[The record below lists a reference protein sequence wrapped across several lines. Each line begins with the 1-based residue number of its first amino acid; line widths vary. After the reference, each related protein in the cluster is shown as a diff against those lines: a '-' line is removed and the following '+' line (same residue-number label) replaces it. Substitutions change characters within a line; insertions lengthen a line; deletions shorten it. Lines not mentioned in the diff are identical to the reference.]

1 MTPSFLQPH
10 CSFLINIVLFL
21 TLFLIPTQVNS
32 DAKSYKSCA
41 PFTCGNFTN
50 ITYPFWNIND
60 QQSYCGHPNF
70 TLDCQKNNLTIDI
83 NSQKFHII
91 DMNQTSQLLK
101 IARLDF
107 WSYDA
112 ANVTSCPNTNVSLN
126 LDFFKYTS
134 NDENYNLLSDC
145 DTLPT
150 NSYGSPLSSEV
161 SQEISCLIDSKPQD
175 AYLVLNTKMADF
187 TNLECKNNI
196 QVYGPKS
203 SIIEDSDTGVVN
215 VLREGFEVGWSVV
228 EEDICNYCKKYGGRC
243 GYNTTKNAFMCIC
256 PNQLSFGDCGF
267 CRQSSTTAIWPD
279 ESGCVGSKLFKSATP
294 SPLSEPS
301 YGETP
306 VQAFVPA
313 FDSDSKKSPYASSSW
328 NMKRKLVVGVVG
340 SAVMVALLTCIIICY
355 IKGKS
360 STQQLKFGFK
370 TKNDKNIEAFFKEH
384 GALTQKEYTFA
395 QIKKMTNSFKIKLGQ
410 GGFGVVYKGN
420 LFNGCPVAVKI
431 LNASKRNGEEFINE
445 VASITRTSHVNVVT
459 LLGFCFEGRKK
470 ALVYEFM
477 SNGSLDKFIFNKG
490 HETIESLSWDDL
502 HQIAKGIARGLEY
515 LHRGCTTRILHFDIK
530 PHNILLDEN
539 FNPKISDFGLAK
551 LCPRKE
557 SIISMSDQR
566 GTMGYVAP
574 EVWNRHFGGV
584 SHKSDV
590 YGYGMM
596 LLEMV
601 GGRKNINA
609 DASNTSEI
617 YFPHWVYSR
626 LEFGSDLR
634 PDGVMDT
641 EEDEIARR
649 MTIVGLWCIQT
660 FPNDRPTMSKVVEM
674 LEVSINSLNIP
685 PKPLLSSPTRSVSE
699 P

>member
-60 QQSYCGHPNF
+60 QPSYCGHPNF

-101 IARLDF
+101 IARLYL

-187 TNLECKNNI
+187 TVLECKNNI
-196 QVYGPKS
+196 KVYGPKS
-203 SIIEDSDTGVVN
+203 SIIEDSDTRVVN
-215 VLREGFEVGWSVV
+215 VLKEGFEVGWSVV
-228 EEDICNYCKKYGGRC
+228 DEGICNYCKKYGGRC

-256 PNQLSFGDCGF
+256 PNQQSFGDCGF
-267 CRQSSTTAIWPD
+267 CRQNSTTAIWPD
-279 ESGCVGSKLFKSATP
+279 ESGCIGSKLFKSATP

-301 YGETP
+301 YGGTP
-306 VQAFVPA
+306 VQALGPA
-313 FDSDSKKSPYASSSW
+313 FGSDSKKSPYASSSW
-328 NMKRKLVVGVVG
+328 NLKRKLVVGVVG

-370 TKNDKNIEAFFKEH
+370 RKNDKNIEAFFKEH